1 MEKHHVLH
9 IAVGCLAAAL
19 LFVAL
24 LAFGAGLQWAT
35 AVFVIAMVL
44 CHLFGF
50 YFLARRSD
58 EGSEDS
64 VS

>member
-1 MEKHHVLH
+1 MQKHHVLH
-9 IAVGCLAAAL
+9 LAVGCLAAAL

-50 YFLARRSD
+50 CFMARKD
-58 EGSEDS
+58 NDGTEDG
-64 VS
+64 VP